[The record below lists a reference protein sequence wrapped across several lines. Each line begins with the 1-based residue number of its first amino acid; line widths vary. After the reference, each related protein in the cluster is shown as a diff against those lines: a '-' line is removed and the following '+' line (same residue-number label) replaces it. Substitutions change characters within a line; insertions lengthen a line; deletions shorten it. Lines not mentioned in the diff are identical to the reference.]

1 MKRTVVMMMLMITAA
16 FSAFAQKQD
25 EAKPDEKI
33 VRQLKQFEGNWLTAS
48 LNQDNAWLERFF
60 AGKFVVVPF
69 ENDAVKNRAREMAE
83 MIDPK
88 LKPDEMKVRITGNVT
103 LLSNGGNRSFY
114 FLDTFNRRG
123 GKWQIIATHFSQ
135 TPQQTAENVEQTILQ
150 MEREWNA
157 TTVKKDIAGLRR
169 IIADDFVGA
178 ESSGR
183 VVDKTQFINDISGSD
198 DVQSETA
205 EDLKVR
211 VFGDTAIVTGRLLIK
226 GRKKEADYDL
236 KLLFTDVWVKQNG
249 QWQVANHQATQI
261 KNQ

>member
-123 GKWQIIATHFSQ
+123 GKWQIIATHFSSVPE
-135 TPQQTAENVEQTILQ
+135 TTSENIEQTIMQ
-150 MEREWNA
+150 MEREWR
-157 TTVKKDIAGLRR
+157 TLTVKKDIAGLKR
-169 IIADDFVGA
+169 IIADNFVGI

-183 VVDKTQFINDISGSD
+183 IIDKTQTINDVASGD
-198 DVQSETA
+198 IDVQSDSP
-205 EDLKVR
+205 EDMKVR
-211 VFGDTAIVTGRLLIK
+211 IYGDTAVVTGRLSIK
-226 GRKKEADYDL
+226 GKKKEENYGL
-236 KLLFTDVWVKQNG
+236 
-249 QWQVANHQATQI
+249 
-261 KNQ
+261 